1 MFKSST
7 ISNNVVAQ
15 VAQILTY
22 VTGLR
27 ADSYAEFIA
36 VHLNSVKVF
45 RRTFEAVEVTKFD
58 FRMAAVID
66 IPRRAY
72 SGEIFP
78 MDPWA
83 EYIVVR
89 IAVVVAEES
98 RFPDEGSRRLN
109 AGNRGDQDPDL
120 VAFICRREGQ

>member
-1 MFKSST
+1 MFKNST
-7 ISNNVVAQ
+7 ISDNVVAQ
-15 VAQILTY
+15 IAQILTY

-27 ADSYAEFIA
+27 AGSYAEFIA

-45 RRTFEAVEVTKFD
+45 RRTFEVVELTKFD
-58 FRMAAVID
+58 FRMEAVID
-66 IPRRAY
+66 VPGRAY

-89 IAVVVAEES
+89 IEVVVAEKS
-98 RFPDEGSRRLN
+98 RFPNERS
-109 AGNRGDQDPDL
+109 P
-120 VAFICRREGQ
+120 